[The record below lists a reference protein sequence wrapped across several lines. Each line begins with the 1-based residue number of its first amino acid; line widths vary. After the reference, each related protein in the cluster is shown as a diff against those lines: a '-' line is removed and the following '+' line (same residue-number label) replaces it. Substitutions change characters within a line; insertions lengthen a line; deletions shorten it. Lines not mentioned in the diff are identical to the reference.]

1 MKIYR
6 VINRYYLIINRIR
19 SSFYPSFE
27 EIKEN
32 LADHD
37 IEISLRTLQRDLQN
51 IRNEFGI
58 EVIYN
63 KTKNGYSINTEESS
77 DYEYFMRFFEMT
89 VMSGT
94 LTDSLKTGANI
105 SRHISF
111 DTTEPMQGVE
121 FIGKILFAIDQ
132 QLKIK
137 INYQRFYDGAPFEAN
152 LAPGFL
158 KEYQKRWYLIAW
170 NFDLEAFRT
179 YGLDRIKG
187 FEITGENYDQ
197 KLVKSCKDIFDH
209 VIGIGFPDK
218 EPEMI
223 ELSFDKEQG
232 KYIKTLPLH
241 RSQIV
246 IVDNDSECRILLKV
260 VPNYELSQKIM
271 SYGARVIV
279 IRPLWLK
286 NEITKISNE
295 IIKNNLKDEG
305 FGRNEI

>member
-19 SSFYPSFE
+19 SSFYPSFD

-187 FEITGENYDQ
+187 FEITGENYNP
-197 KLVKSCKDIFDH
+197 KLVSGCKELFDH
-209 VIGIGFPDK
+209 VIGIGFPDRQ
-218 EPEMI
+218 PEYI
-223 ELSFDKEQG
+223 ELSFDSEQG

-241 RSQIV
+241 RSQTIL
-246 IVDNDSECRILLKV
+246 IDNEKECRILLKV

-271 SYGARVIV
+271 SYGERVKV
-279 IRPLWLK
+279 IRPEWLRQDIVRTFEKFIKK
-286 NEITKISNE
+286 NKE
-295 IIKNNLKDEG
+295 D
-305 FGRNEI
+305 

>member
-1 MKIYR
+1 MKIHH
-6 VINRYYLIINRIR
+6 VINRYYLIINKIR
-19 SSFYPSFE
+19 SSHYPSFE
-27 EIKEN
+27 EIRDQ
-32 LADHD
+32 LASHD
-37 IEISLRTLQRDLQN
+37 IDISFRTLQRDLQN

-58 EVIYN
+58 EVVYN

-111 DTTEPMQGVE
+111 DTIEPMQGVE

-137 INYQRFYDGAPFEAN
+137 IKYQRFNDDMPFEAN

-187 FEITGENYDQ
+187 FEITGENYNP
-197 KLVKSCKDIFDH
+197 KLVSGCKDIFDH

-241 RSQIV
+241 KSQTILV
-246 IVDNDSECRILLKV
+246 DSEKELRILLKV

-271 SYGARVIV
+271 SYGDRVKV
-279 IRPLWLK
+279 IRPEWLRK
-286 NEITKISNE
+286 E
-295 IIKNNLKDEG
+295 IIKAFENFIKKN
-305 FGRNEI
+305 